1 MHALTVAKD
10 QFKGVK
16 RPRLAVGGPGT
27 SFDVTRF
34 RPTPDAT
41 GVKIRK
47 ILLGPAIKLK
57 R

>member
-16 RPRLAVGGPGT
+16 RPRLAVGGPGN

-41 GVKIRK
+41 GVKISK
-47 ILLGPAIKLK
+47 IP
-57 R
+57 